1 MTFRTSR
8 VLGAALVLVVFALVT
23 PVFAQQY
30 TGRIDVVIE
39 DATGGRIPGVT
50 VEITGPLDQ
59 TMVTDARGEA
69 HFVNLPV
76 GTYEVR
82 ATIQGFNEYRNTN
95 VPVVAGGSVPLSIKM
110 AVAGTK
116 EAVQVT
122 AETPVIDTKKL
133 GTVTSVSLDE
143 LQNIPTARDPWVV
156 MQSIPG
162 ISMDRVNVGGSES
175 GQQAGYMGKG
185 SMAAQTT
192 WNVDGMPITD
202 MSSLSSPFYY
212 DFDMFQEMSVATG
225 GADAKSATSGV
236 QLNFML
242 KGGTNRFHGSA
253 RMFYENQSMQA
264 TNLDP
269 ADPNFSGVIGTSR
282 KGNRTDYY
290 KDMGGEL
297 GGPILK
303 DRWWFW
309 GAYGRTDVKIL
320 TLNDVGDR
328 TLLPNI
334 SLKTQAQLSK
344 AARASFTY
352 FSANKKKW
360 GRNASA
366 TRPQETTW
374 DQDGPNDLFKG
385 ELNYVVGNN
394 LFLVGRVGYVKG
406 GFTFEPEGG
415 MGTQVYQDDSG
426 VWHGSYAN
434 YATDRPQ
441 KMVVV
446 DGNYFR
452 GNHELRFGF
461 SWKKTEVHST
471 SQWAGNQIVTIFN
484 GYPNVYAKAIAPWA
498 ADGASS
504 GINFYVGDTV
514 TTKRATINLGIRFDR
529 GAAWVLPS
537 KEAAVAGINML
548 PAITAPGVDKV
559 LGTTA
564 LQPRVGLTYALD
576 QANKSQLRASYAL
589 FTDQINT
596 GAGTFM
602 SLATYRY
609 VYYNAVDKN
618 GNKIADLGEIDLSK
632 IVSYSGFDPANPS
645 SPGVSYNRVGIY
657 TWPKTHEF
665 IVGIDRE
672 LLPNFGLSASFTW
685 RRTADLNW
693 QKLLGVDSSDY
704 VKAGSY
710 YGSLPDCCG
719 AKALPYGVVYYAINP
734 SAIPTGGGTAYETRQ
749 GYHRTYKGF
758 EVSATKRMSNR
769 WMARLGFSANS
780 WREYFDDPQLS
791 IVDPTPTRTN
801 PLLNGGLYIEQS
813 TGSGKSN
820 IFMALPKY
828 QVIANGTYLLPYDID
843 LGANMLIRQGYPTPW
858 YRRTATGDQLTNI
871 KYVLLASDLDQFRLP
886 MVTSL
891 DFRVGKTFKVSTANV
906 IVDLD
911 VFNLFNFNTVL
922 QRQYDQSRTTGAT
935 AYTKIME
942 IMQPRIARIGVRI
955 NF

>member
-1 MTFRTSR
+1 
-8 VLGAALVLVVFALVT
+8 VLVVFALVT

-30 TGRIDVVIE
+30 TGRIDVAIE
-39 DATGGRIPGVT
+39 DATGARIPGVS

-76 GTYEVR
+76 GAYQVR

-110 AVAGTK
+110 VVAGTK
-116 EAVQVT
+116 ETVQVT
-122 AETPVIDTKKL
+122 AQSPVIDTKKL
-133 GTVTSVSLDE
+133 GTVTSVTLDE

-162 ISMDRVNVGGSES
+162 IAMDRVNVGGSES

-212 DFDMFQEMSVATG
+212 DFDMFQEMSVGTG

-264 TNLDP
+264 SNLDP
-269 ADPNFSGVIGTSR
+269 ADPNFSGVIGTSG

-297 GGPILK
+297 GGPIVK

-334 SLKTQAQLSK
+334 SVKTQAQLSK
-344 AARASFTY
+344 EARASFTY

-360 GRNASA
+360 GRNAGA
-366 TRPQETTW
+366 TRPQETTF
-374 DQDGPNDLFKG
+374 DQDGPNDLYKG
-385 ELNYVVGNN
+385 ELNYVVGNS
-394 LFLVGRVGYVKG
+394 LFLVGRVAYVKG
-406 GFTFEPEGG
+406 GFTFQPEGG
-415 MGTQVYQDDSG
+415 MSTQVYQDDSG

-452 GNHELRFGF
+452 GNHELKFGF
-461 SWKKTEVHST
+461 SWRKTEVHST
-471 SQWAGNQIVTIFN
+471 SQWAGNQVVTIFN
-484 GYPNVYAKAIAPWA
+484 GYPDLYAKVIAPWA
-498 ADGASS
+498 ADGVSS
-504 GINFYVGDTV
+504 YVNFYVGDTI
-514 TTKRATINLGIRFDR
+514 TTKRATVNVGLRVDR
-529 GAAWVLPS
+529 QVAGVLPS
-537 KEAAVAGINML
+537 KEAAVAGFNML
-548 PAITAPGVDKV
+548 PAVTAPGINKV
-559 LGTTA
+559 LVMNA
-564 LQPRVGLTYALD
+564 LQPRVGLTYAVD
-576 QANKSQLRASYAL
+576 EAHKSQLRATYAL

-596 GAGTFM
+596 GVATFM

-618 GNKIADLGEIDLSK
+618 GNKIADLGEIDTST
-632 IVSYSGFDPANPS
+632 IVSYTGFDPNNPS
-645 SPGVSYNRVGIY
+645 SPGVSYNKVGMY
-657 TWPKTHEF
+657 RSPKTHEV
-665 IVGIDRE
+665 IVGVDHE

-685 RRTADLNW
+685 RRTMHLNW
-693 QKLLGVDSSDY
+693 QPLLGVDSRDY
-704 VKAGSY
+704 VKAGTLS
-710 YGSLPDCCG
+710 GAVPGCCG
-719 AKALPYGVVYYAINP
+719 SDGTPYGVIYYAINP
-734 SAIPTGGGTAYETRQ
+734 SAIPTGGGTVYQTRD
-749 GYHRTYKGF
+749 GYHRRYKGF
-758 EVSATKRMSNR
+758 EISATKRMSNR
-769 WMARLGFSANS
+769 WMARLGLSANS
-780 WREYFDDPQLS
+780 WREYFDDPSMS
-791 IVDPTPTRTN
+791 IIDPTPTRTS
-801 PLLNGGLYIEQS
+801 PLLNGGLYVEQS
-813 TGSGKSN
+813 GGSGKSN
-820 IFMALPKY
+820 IFMVLPKY
-828 QVIANGTYLLPYDID
+828 QLIANGAYLLPYDID
-843 LGANMLIRQGYPTPW
+843 LGANLLVRQGYPTPW
-858 YRRTATGDQLTNI
+858 YRRTATGDQLTNT
-871 KYVLLASDLDQFRLP
+871 KYVLLASDIDLYRLP
-886 MVTSL
+886 RVTSL
-891 DFRVGKTFKVSTANV
+891 DFRVGKTFKFSTANV

-942 IMQPRIARIGVRI
+942 IMQPRIARIGFRI